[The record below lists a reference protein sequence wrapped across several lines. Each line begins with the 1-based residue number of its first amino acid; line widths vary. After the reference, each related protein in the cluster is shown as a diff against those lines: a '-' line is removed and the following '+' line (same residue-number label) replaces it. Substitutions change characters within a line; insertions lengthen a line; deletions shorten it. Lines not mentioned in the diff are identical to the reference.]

1 VPYKSFVLS
10 FLADFSPRGICFSHF
25 FGSLFSRAAKRF
37 VSSSRGDFCPRG
49 NMLFAPMRIS
59 PSFFPALNAFLNGTS
74 AVLIGI
80 GYYFIKSGRR
90 QAHKRIMLAA
100 FVTSTLFLISYLY
113 YHLVLRAGVTHF
125 QGEGMWRPVYFSIL
139 ISHTFLAVVVVPF
152 ILVTLYRALKG
163 KFARHKAI
171 ARYTFPIWMYVSVTG
186 VVIFV
191 MLYKIFV
198 R

>member
-1 VPYKSFVLS
+1 MQV
-10 FLADFSPRGICFSHF
+10 SPT
-25 FGSLFSRAAKRF
+25 
-37 VSSSRGDFCPRG
+37 
-49 NMLFAPMRIS
+49 
-59 PSFFPALNAFLNGTS
+59 FFPALNAFLNGSS
-74 AVLIGI
+74 AVLIGT

-90 QAHKRIMLAA
+90 DAHKRMMIAA
-100 FVTSTLFLISYLY
+100 FATSTLFLISYLY
-113 YHLVLRAGVTHF
+113 YHVVLRAGVTHF
-125 QGEGMWRPVYFSIL
+125 RGEGVWRPVYFSIL

-152 ILVTLYRALKG
+152 ILVTLSRALKG
-163 KFARHKAI
+163 NFRRHKAI

>member
-1 VPYKSFVLS
+1 MFSVCFVIANRRS
-10 FLADFSPRGICFSHF
+10 TKP
-25 FGSLFSRAAKRF
+25 AASEGM
-37 VSSSRGDFCPRG
+37 VLGPT
-49 NMLFAPMRIS
+49 
-59 PSFFPALNAFLNGTS
+59 FFPALNAFLNGSS
-74 AVLIGI
+74 AVLIGS
-80 GYYFIKSGRR
+80 GYYLIKNGRR
-90 QAHKRIMLAA
+90 EAHKRMMIAA

-113 YHLVLRAGVTHF
+113 YHVVLRAGVTHF
-125 QGEGMWRPVYFSIL
+125 RGEGVWRPVYFSIL

-163 KFARHKAI
+163 NFGRHKAI

>member
-1 VPYKSFVLS
+1 
-10 FLADFSPRGICFSHF
+10 
-25 FGSLFSRAAKRF
+25 
-37 VSSSRGDFCPRG
+37 
-49 NMLFAPMRIS
+49 MQIS
-59 PSFFPALNAFLNGTS
+59 PTFFPALNAFLNGSS
-74 AVLIGI
+74 AVLIGT
-80 GYYFIKSGRR
+80 GYYFIKNGRR
-90 QAHKRIMLAA
+90 QAHKRMMIAA
-100 FVTSTLFLISYLY
+100 FVTSTLFLISYVY
-113 YHLVLRAGVTHF
+113 YHVVLRAGVTHF
-125 QGEGMWRPVYFSIL
+125 RGEGLWRPLYFSIL

-163 KFARHKAI
+163 NFTRHKAI